1 MTQTPTRILPRP
13 HGHLPK
19 TTHLH
24 KVEIKNLLWQNP
36 LSTQTQLLRP
46 SHKCPARGWL
56 ILYAL
61 LQVPLSTVYMDPLLS
76 SLLSTHP
83 ADSCSTCK
91 RIVVQ
96 KTIGPRSS
104 WSVEIYTKKQ
114 SLKVIWT
121 KQTPTNFTL
130 PSDLIL
136 SDHHLLWN
144 RCTLVRAHLCL
155 CVQITELQYPRSQS
169 HLRWRP

>member
-1 MTQTPTRILPRP
+1 MKLA
-13 HGHLPK
+13 
-19 TTHLH
+19 
-24 KVEIKNLLWQNP
+24 
-36 LSTQTQLLRP
+36 STESTVNTNYKLKTQLLHP
-46 SHKCPARGWL
+46 SHKSPAQGWL

-61 LQVPLSTVYMDPLLS
+61 LQVPLSTVYMDPILS
-76 SLLSTHP
+76 SPPSTHP

-91 RIVVQ
+91 RVVVQ
-96 KTIGPRSS
+96 ENDWFYQCWIIRDRSTILMIRRNLHAQ
-104 WSVEIYTKKQ
+104 IKQ
-114 SLKVIWT
+114 SLKVTWT

-144 RCTLVRAHLCL
+144 RCTFVRAHHCL
-155 CVQITELQYPRSQS
+155 GAQITELQYPRSQS